1 MFNTLKSLVGTVMM
15 VSMLGTASLATSCYD
30 EYDDTEIKGQISQ
43 IQNDLTALTQRVAKL
58 ENKLNDEVA
67 ALKSMI
73 QDLNV
78 VVSAEKVGDN
88 WEIVL
93 SDGTEFTVYGP
104 CNVKDTD
111 TDTDVDTYLVPK
123 QDTDGVW
130 YWAVVTDTLGED
142 ITEEW
147 LLVDGKK
154 VPAFGQECTCEP
166 VEPCT
171 CTAPELKFDVDADGN
186 LLVSIDGGANWTNS
200 GINAN
205 DFCGCTPNEGGNETT
220 VVECNC
226 IIADV
231 DIWSKPGYAIFT
243 TVDGD
248 TFEVEVAQDGAGI
261 VANIKGGRLNFTFG
275 ESKVADLDLKNVVD
289 IAVMDKPEGW
299 RAKIEGSK
307 LTVTAPAE
315 AAVTE
320 GTADAEGYIRLHAT
334 SDEGTCK
341 IAKVKVST
349 SAGLSI
355 EVDAKSGDFVVYNP
369 MVDEYTDWRSGE
381 TYYEFSQFYIGY
393 APIAEFE
400 ADPAA
405 YLETVFEGW
414 GGYMIGN
421 NLYQGAP
428 YEAGVNEVMIFEFN
442 IADICY
448 ALTYGELP
456 EGEQYVVW
464 ACPMDDTGYNPNI
477 EDVVYGYYKPSVAK
491 VEQLSASFCDVEIS
505 VQLMGSTSYDIV
517 IDLAQNWKAN
527 EYYDPFEMALEDWQY
542 SKPMYENYG
551 MEYHFGYGYGVTGDV
566 VYEGSLAEFQ
576 KEIYQAYQ
584 ADLLKPNTK
593 YALVVLP
600 IDEGKA
606 YDAYTV
612 KDILYYEFTTSGVEA
627 GGNATIT
634 ITPTSLE
641 YTKIK
646 ASVELS
652 DDVVL
657 AYYNFMDPTN
667 EAVVA
672 GGETL
677 ANALLEGGYMTTE
690 FPINATKS
698 SLSMGQTVTMAVMAL
713 DAEGKYTLATQ
724 DLSTPEM
731 SYSTATVA
739 IDEIKG
745 LNNSISVKL
754 SASDTAVKYRV
765 YPLASYNLYY
775 YTEETIKNNL
785 LTNGDEYYYYSTI
798 NVATGAVTG
807 KSGQWDAATSTL
819 TLGGVYNGTAYTV
832 FVVAQFE
839 DGSWSANMASAEA
852 TPALVLE
859 PFFASTTTEAQAILT
874 TLGDPMIYDF
884 AVDGNWLDF
893 SVKFEKITE
902 GMEIYVMCS
911 EEEVMNSQAGPL
923 DMQRAPYIV
932 DNGTTLES
940 ADEHVTFYMN
950 HNGKD
955 LYYAVKDAEGNYYGT
970 FTFDMGQVYDYMMAG
985 GAGVGGMEP

>member
-369 MVDEYTDWRSGE
+369 MVDEYTDWWSGE

-612 KDILYYEFTTSGVEA
+612 EDILYYEFTTSGVEA

-932 DNGTTLES
+932 DNGTTLDS